1 VGEVMRKGIS
11 LIVLVI
17 TIIVII
23 ILAGSVI
30 LSLSNNNPINNATQ
44 AAFKSNIQTYN
55 SDLSINISNL
65 YTNNTLFD
73 SKELNAT
80 SWNGNPSN
88 ILGTVKQYI
97 PSIKVADASK
107 FVIYRGQLVYIGN
120 DVNQKN
126 WSEETLSNYP
136 IVKSNLIWW
145 LDGTDFLNDPQT
157 TTWIDRSGNSYD
169 FKVKNFSYTNLS
181 GKNEIDKQVVFD
193 GVDDYASTTSNLETI
208 GNFTSGEYTLEFAI
222 KKGQVLNSADN
233 LTFGETIVATSGMSP
248 YFMWVVVKNNEI
260 GIATYKTSIS
270 FNFTTG
276 ANITQ
281 GNEYIVQIVVK
292 KGMESKIYINGIL
305 NTTFIA
311 GNDNFSSIGYVTLA
325 DLRNDRNIRFA
336 GNINFMRMYN
346 RVLSEQEILFNYN
359 ASK

>member
-11 LIVLVI
+11 LIILVI

-23 ILAGSVI
+23 ILAGSVV
-30 LSLSNNNPINNATQ
+30 LSLSNSNPVNNAIQ

-80 SWNGNPSN
+80 SWNGNPAN

-169 FKVKNFSYTNLS
+169 FKVKIFH
-181 GKNEIDKQVVFD
+181 I
-193 GVDDYASTTSNLETI
+193 
-208 GNFTSGEYTLEFAI
+208 
-222 KKGQVLNSADN
+222 
-233 LTFGETIVATSGMSP
+233 
-248 YFMWVVVKNNEI
+248 
-260 GIATYKTSIS
+260 
-270 FNFTTG
+270 
-276 ANITQ
+276 
-281 GNEYIVQIVVK
+281 QI
-292 KGMESKIYINGIL
+292 
-305 NTTFIA
+305 
-311 GNDNFSSIGYVTLA
+311 
-325 DLRNDRNIRFA
+325 
-336 GNINFMRMYN
+336 
-346 RVLSEQEILFNYN
+346 
-359 ASK
+359 